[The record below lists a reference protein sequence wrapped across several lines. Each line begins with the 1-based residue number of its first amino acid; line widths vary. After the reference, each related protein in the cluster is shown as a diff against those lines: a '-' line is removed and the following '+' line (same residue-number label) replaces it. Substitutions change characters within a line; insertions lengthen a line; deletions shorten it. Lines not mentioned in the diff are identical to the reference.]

1 MQLYEQDQN
10 EVQTPVSTLLPLLP
24 WLLIF
29 STLTLTEHGD
39 TIGTERKKKKIFH
52 FPNQVKG
59 KEQKKQKQIKY
70 LDKYT

>member
-39 TIGTERKKKKIFH
+39 TIGTEQKKKNLS
-52 FPNQVKG
+52 FPKPSERKGTEKAKTNQ
-59 KEQKKQKQIKY
+59 IP
-70 LDKYT
+70 